1 MINDFLVWFL
11 DYVQYFLILPLLAG
25 IYNFK
30 YLKGESLAIFYYV
43 LIAIF
48 FEILSRTLMYL
59 KFRNT
64 LPMLHLYTVIEFSV
78 FLLFYFSFFKL
89 FYSQKDMKILLG
101 FFVLFSVQNAVFLQ
115 EIDTFNT
122 YARGLES
129 IIMIALSLLTFNKI
143 LVELDTR
150 YPTKQPV
157 FWVNTGVL
165 FYFSGNLVVFV
176 LSNYISN
183 NNHLLLVAWG
193 IHAILMTILNS
204 FIAVGLWQTRRL

>member
-78 FLLFYFSFFKL
+78 FWLFYFRFFKL
-89 FYSQKDMKILLG
+89 FYSQKAMKILLG
-101 FFVLFSVQNAVFLQ
+101 FFVLFAVQNAIFLQ
-115 EIDTFNT
+115 KIDTFNT

-129 IIMIALSLLTFNKI
+129 IIMIALSLLAFNKI

-183 NNHLLLVAWG
+183 NNPLLLVAWG
-193 IHAILMTILNS
+193 IHAILMAILNS

>member
-1 MINDFLVWFL
+1 MINEFLVWFL
-11 DYVQYFLILPLLAG
+11 DYVQYFLLFPLLIG
-25 IYNFK
+25 IYNFRF
-30 YLKGESLAIFYYV
+30 LKEETQAIFFYV

-48 FEILSRTLMYL
+48 FEVLSRTLLYM

-64 LPMLHLYTVIEFSV
+64 LPMLHLYTAIEFTVFWLFYYRFFKFFYSKTAMGV
-78 FLLFYFSFFKL
+78 LLSLFLLFA
-89 FYSQKDMKILLG
+89 IL
-101 FFVLFSVQNAVFLQ
+101 NALFLQ
-115 EIDTFNT
+115 KIDTFNT

-129 IIMIALSLLTFNKI
+129 LMIISLSLLAFNKI

-150 YPTKQPV
+150 YPTKQPI

-183 NNHLLLVAWG
+183 DNQLLLVAWG
-193 IHAILMTILNS
+193 IHAILMALLNC
-204 FIAVGLWQTRRL
+204 FIAIGLWQTRRL

>member
-1 MINDFLVWFL
+1 
-11 DYVQYFLILPLLAG
+11 
-25 IYNFK
+25 
-30 YLKGESLAIFYYV
+30 
-43 LIAIF
+43 
-48 FEILSRTLMYL
+48 
-59 KFRNT
+59 
-64 LPMLHLYTVIEFSV
+64 
-78 FLLFYFSFFKL
+78 
-89 FYSQKDMKILLG
+89 MKILLG
-101 FFVLFSVQNAVFLQ
+101 FFVLFAVLNAIFLQ
-115 EIDTFNT
+115 KIDTFNT

-183 NNHLLLVAWG
+183 NNPLLLVAWG
-193 IHAILMTILNS
+193 IHAILMAILNS